1 MQPFSVSVKPQ
12 ASTPAG
18 ASSPLAKGLG
28 SGVSALFTPNAHPR
42 RGTFAAL
49 VAAQVLLLLALWL
62 FYPLRIFPSL
72 RDVIRAL
79 GDLITSQGL
88 LQELWASLT
97 TAWQALGIATLLALG
112 ISYLTALPF
121 FRPLA
126 FAASKLRY
134 LTLTGLTFFM
144 ALMLSSGHQVKLSV
158 LVFGATVYLVTGMT
172 QVILGTTQE
181 ELDHARTLG
190 LGEWGS
196 FWEVMVRGKLADML
210 EVVRQ
215 NFAIIWTLITLV
227 ETLYQS
233 EGGIGLLLYKQNRY
247 LHLDGVL
254 AIQLVILALG
264 IAQDYGFEALGKTF
278 FPYARL
284 GRM

>member
-1 MQPFSVSVKPQ
+1 MP
-12 ASTPAG
+12 
-18 ASSPLAKGLG
+18 LG
-28 SGVSALFTPNAHPR
+28 S
-42 RGTFAAL
+42 
-49 VAAQVLLLLALWL
+49 
-62 FYPLRIFPSL
+62 
-72 RDVIRAL
+72 
-79 GDLITSQGL
+79 LITSQGL

-97 TAWQALGIATLLALG
+97 TAWQALGIATVLALL

-144 ALMLSSGHQVKLSV
+144 ALLLSSGHQVKLTV

-196 FWEVMVRGKLADML
+196 FWEVVVRGKLPGHARSRPPEFRHYLDL
-210 EVVRQ
+210 DNARG
-215 NFAIIWTLITLV
+215 NALSIRRWHRSALI
-227 ETLYQS
+227 
-233 EGGIGLLLYKQNRY
+233 
-247 LHLDGVL
+247 
-254 AIQLVILALG
+254 
-264 IAQDYGFEALGKTF
+264 
-278 FPYARL
+278 
-284 GRM
+284 

>member
-1 MQPFSVSVKPQ
+1 MLKE
-12 ASTPAG
+12 
-18 ASSPLAKGLG
+18 
-28 SGVSALFTPNAHPR
+28 LFVPNAKPR
-42 RGTFAAL
+42 PRVFMTMVACQVVFL
-49 VAAQVLLLLALWL
+49 VLLWL
-62 FYPLRIFPSL
+62 FYPLQLFPTL
-72 RDVIRAL
+72 REVLASFK
-79 GDLITSQGL
+79 DLVTTQGL
-88 LQELWASLT
+88 IQELWASLT
-97 TAWQALGIATLLALG
+97 TALGALGIATVLALL

-126 FAASKLRY
+126 YAASKLRY

-172 QVILGTTQE
+172 SVILTTTQE
-181 ELDHARTLG
+181 EMDHARTLG
-190 LGEWGS
+190 MGEWRS
-196 FWEVMVRGKLADML
+196 FYEVVVLGKLDEML

-247 LHLDGVL
+247 LHLAGVV
-254 AIQLVILALG
+254 AIQLVILATG
-264 IAQDYGFEALGKTF
+264 AAQDYVFGVLRRIF
-278 FPYARL
+278 FPYSELTVAK
-284 GRM
+284 

>member
-1 MQPFSVSVKPQ
+1 M
-12 ASTPAG
+12 
-18 ASSPLAKGLG
+18 SP
-28 SGVSALFTPNAHPR
+28 LFTPNAHPR
-42 RGTFAAL
+42 RAMLAAL
-49 VAAQVLLLLALWL
+49 VAGQVLALLALWL
-62 FYPLRIFPSL
+62 FYPLQLFPSL
-72 RDVIRAL
+72 GDVFRAL
-79 GDLITSQGL
+79 GDLITTQGL
-88 LQELWASLT
+88 LPELWASLL
-97 TAWQALGIATLLALG
+97 TAFQALGIATVLALF

-144 ALMLSSGHQVKLSV
+144 ALLLSSGHQVKLSV

-172 QVILGTTQE
+172 RVILSTTQE

-196 FWEVMVRGKLADML
+196 FWVVVVRGKLADML

-247 LHLDGVL
+247 LHLDGVV
-254 AIQLVILALG
+254 AIQLVILAVG
-264 IAQDYGFEALGKTF
+264 VAQDYGFEALRKVF
-278 FPYARL
+278 FPYAGL
-284 GRM
+284 GTAT

>member
-1 MQPFSVSVKPQ
+1 MHS
-12 ASTPAG
+12 
-18 ASSPLAKGLG
+18 
-28 SGVSALFTPNAHPR
+28 LFTPNAHPR
-42 RGTFAAL
+42 RAPLAAL
-49 VAAQVLLLLALWL
+49 VAGQVAILLALWL
-62 FYPLRIFPSL
+62 FYPLRLFPSL
-72 RDVIRAL
+72 GEVLRAL
-79 GDLITSQGL
+79 GGLITGQGL
-88 LQELWASLT
+88 LPELWASLT
-97 TAWQALGIATLLALG
+97 TAWQALGLATGLALL

-144 ALMLSSGHQVKLSV
+144 AQLLSSGHQVKLLV

-196 FWEVMVRGKLADML
+196 FWQVVVRGKLADML

-254 AIQLVILALG
+254 AIQLVILTLG
-264 IAQDYGFEALGKTF
+264 VAQDYAFEALRKVF
-278 FPYARL
+278 FPYAKL
-284 GRM
+284 GKM

>member
-1 MQPFSVSVKPQ
+1 M
-12 ASTPAG
+12 
-18 ASSPLAKGLG
+18 
-28 SGVSALFTPNAHPR
+28 
-42 RGTFAAL
+42 
-49 VAAQVLLLLALWL
+49 VAAQVAALLLLWL
-62 FYPLRIFPSL
+62 VYPLQLFPT
-72 RDVIRAL
+72 L
-79 GDLITSQGL
+79 GEVLASFKDLVQTQGL
-88 LQELWASLT
+88 VQELWASLT
-97 TAWQALGIATLLALG
+97 TALAALGIATVLALL
-112 ISYLTALPF
+112 IAYLTALPF

-144 ALMLSSGHQVKLSV
+144 ALLLSSGHQVKLSV

-172 QVILGTTQE
+172 RVILGTTQE

-196 FWEVMVRGKLADML
+196 FWQVVVRGKLADML

-247 LHLDGVL
+247 LHLDGVV
-254 AIQLVILALG
+254 AIQLVILTVG
-264 IAQDYGFEALGKTF
+264 VAQDYGFEALRRVF
-278 FPYARL
+278 FPYAGL
-284 GRM
+284 GAA

>member
-1 MQPFSVSVKPQ
+1 MTS
-12 ASTPAG
+12 
-18 ASSPLAKGLG
+18 
-28 SGVSALFTPNAHPR
+28 LFTPNAHPR
-42 RGTFAAL
+42 RATLAAL
-49 VAAQVLLLLALWL
+49 VASQVLALLALWL
-62 FYPLRIFPSL
+62 FFPLQIFPN
-72 RDVIRAL
+72 L
-79 GDLITSQGL
+79 GDVYRAFEDLLTTQGL
-88 LQELWASLT
+88 LPELWASLC
-97 TAWQALGIATLLALG
+97 TAFQALGIATGLALL

-144 ALMLSSGHQVKLSV
+144 ALLLSSGHQVKLSV

-172 QVILGTTQE
+172 RVILSTTQE

-196 FWEVMVRGKLADML
+196 FWHVVVRGKLADML

-247 LHLDGVL
+247 LHLDGVV
-254 AIQLVILALG
+254 AIQLVILAVG
-264 IAQDYGFEALGKTF
+264 VAQDYGFEALRKTF
-278 FPYARL
+278 FPYAGL
-284 GRM
+284 GQA